1 MRDRFAWVEP
11 RRRARDLIQHI
22 CTRIGVSG
30 SAAAARF
37 AMEHHL
43 LANKDGYLYPC
54 GPRRRRGIVAALEK
68 GVVAMTRTEEPTIT
82 RVVSRDGT
90 KIAYWTSGDGPPLVL
105 VHGTTADHTRWAP
118 VLK

>member
-22 CTRIGVSG
+22 CTRIGVSS

-43 LANKDGYLYPC
+43 LANKKMGSSTHA
-54 GPRRRRGIVAALEK
+54 GAGAAAGSWRHWKKEWL
-68 GVVAMTRTEEPTIT
+68 P
-82 RVVSRDGT
+82 
-90 KIAYWTSGDGPPLVL
+90 
-105 VHGTTADHTRWAP
+105 
-118 VLK
+118 